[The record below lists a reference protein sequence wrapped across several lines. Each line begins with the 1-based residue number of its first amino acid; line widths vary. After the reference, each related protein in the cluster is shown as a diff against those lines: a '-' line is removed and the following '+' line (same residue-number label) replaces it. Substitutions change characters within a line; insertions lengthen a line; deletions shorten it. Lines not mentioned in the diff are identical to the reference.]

1 MNFEYFFHL
10 FFLFKRTEKRSQGY
24 SKINFLTTMTN
35 VRTIRARAASNCFE
49 NHQFTNK
56 ERDGVGLASPSKN
69 DLRIQFLSLPPSL
82 SLSLPFSPS
91 LSFRHMFETRHN
103 TCVCGTCMLRD
114 CEILRCWFCCLPTY
128 LTDWLTENL
137 VDCVGLR
144 QPEQNAYVPE
154 QMIGEIFFTGQTGE
168 NILAKKYM
176 QF

>member
-1 MNFEYFFHL
+1 M
-10 FFLFKRTEKRSQGY
+10 K
-24 SKINFLTTMTN
+24 N

-91 LSFRHMFETRHN
+91 FRHMFETRHN

-128 LTDWLTENL
+128 PTDWLTDWKFGRL
-137 VDCVGLR
+137 RRTASARAKCVR
-144 QPEQNAYVPE
+144 TWTDDWRN
-154 QMIGEIFFTGQTGE
+154 FFHRTDWGKYPGQ
-168 NILAKKYM
+168 KKICNFKTKQKKTLFLCWTLFSSNRYRWPLF
-176 QF
+176 QITV